1 MTDLDDVALWFDAPS
16 LTVAARL
23 AARVLADV
31 EAVDVRADGVRVVA
45 HRAETTAVSAAARGL
60 GLTADPSV
68 PQRLLVV
75 VGSPRPDVLAS
86 WWEGVLGHAP
96 GDGELPLSF
105 VPSDEP
111 RPLRDRW
118 HLDVVRPAAVVAVV
132 APGEGG
138 APYGVRHADPDG
150 NEVDLVPGDPLDG
163 AGDWQGVFSA
173 IACYRVGSV
182 EQQRALLV
190 AAAELAEAAGFPL
203 LVGARRGQVVLDSG
217 KDRADPDA
225 HGLDLDFTA
234 LAADLQ
240 RVARDLGAEPDP
252 TAASFVQVM
261 VDAADVD
268 VVRAFW
274 AAALGYV
281 PDRRDGLT
289 DLVDPRR
296 LGPVVLLQALDPD
309 ETERRQQRNRIHLE
323 LTVPADAVPVRVAA
337 AVAAGG
343 RVVAESSTSTTLA
356 DPEGNE
362 LVVVGEG

>member
-1 MTDLDDVALWFDAPS
+1 MTDVDDVALWYDAPS

-31 EAVDVRADGVRVVA
+31 ERVDVRAGGVRVVA
-45 HRAETTAVSAAARGL
+45 PRTATTAVSSAAREL

-68 PQRLLVV
+68 PQRLSVV

-86 WWEGVLGHAP
+86 WWERVLGHAP
-96 GDGELPLSF
+96 GDGEPPLSF

-118 HLDVVRPAAVVAVV
+118 HLDVVRPAAVVTAV

-150 NEVDLVPGDPLDG
+150 NEVDLVPGDPLAG

-190 AAAELAEAAGFPL
+190 AAADLAETAGFPL

-252 TAASFVQVM
+252 TAPCFVQVM

-268 VVRAFW
+268 GVRAFW

-296 LGPVVLLQALDPD
+296 LGPVVLLQPLDPG
-309 ETERRQQRNRIHLE
+309 ETERRRQRNRIHLE
-323 LTVPADAVPVRVAA
+323 LAVAGSVLRGRVDA

-343 RVVAESSTSTTLA
+343 RVIDEVSGRVTLV
-356 DPEGNE
+356 DPEDNE
-362 LVVVGEG
+362 LVLGPA